1 MKLVAMDLGYRAE
14 QSQPP
19 RSWWFGP
26 RGPASVGALS
36 ARATATRRADP
47 RVRVRQ
53 RRGGYRGGHSPRT
66 RPGQPR
72 NHHRLN
78 QGGVMSIRNN
88 WPNRVIG
95 VLIGSL
101 VAAAFFVPAAI
112 AQPIDAPGTATPSA
126 TAPPPLPVAVARTAS
141 GANPVAQ

>member
-1 MKLVAMDLGYRAE
+1 
-14 QSQPP
+14 
-19 RSWWFGP
+19 
-26 RGPASVGALS
+26 
-36 ARATATRRADP
+36 
-47 RVRVRQ
+47 
-53 RRGGYRGGHSPRT
+53 
-66 RPGQPR
+66 
-72 NHHRLN
+72 
-78 QGGVMSIRNN
+78 MSIRNN

-141 GANPVAQ
+141 GANPVAQSGPVSNSPSISSPSSDFNWGDAAIGAGVMVAAIAIGLGASLGIRRLKTSPQRHRIPAPTSS